1 MSGVADQVT
10 ARREGA
16 RANAVSAVADRW
28 SNALQRI
35 PLHIVIIIFCAVW
48 IIPTIG
54 MIVNSF
60 RAVSDMGQAGWW
72 TTLFP
77 PHGFTFASYQQVLN
91 TENVGTSIINS
102 VLITIPAT
110 VIQLAIATMG
120 AYAFAWMKFPGKNI
134 FFIVI
139 VGLMVVPIQMTL
151 IPVLQFFKATGLSGS
166 ITAVW
171 LAHSGYG
178 LPFEVYLLRN
188 YLGGLPREVFESAE
202 VDGAGHAVRFLRIA
216 VPMTIPAIASLTIFV
231 FLGVWNDLLVALT
244 FLGTSPNRP
253 FTVVIT
259 QLVTSFGGGW
269 QFLTA
274 AAVLQMALPLA
285 VFIAL
290 QRYFV
295 RGVTAGSVKG

>member
-1 MSGVADQVT
+1 MVQPA
-10 ARREGA
+10 A
-16 RANAVSAVADRW
+16 AVSVLDRW
-28 SNALQRI
+28 GASLQRL
-35 PLHIVIIIFCAVW
+35 PLHLVIIIFCAVW

-54 MIVNSF
+54 MIINSF
-60 RAVSDMGQAGWW
+60 RSVTDMGTAGWW

-77 PHGFTFASYQQVLN
+77 PHGFTIASYQEVLD
-91 TENVGTSIINS
+91 TEGVATSIVNS
-102 VLITIPAT
+102 VLITLPAT

-120 AYAFAWMKFPGKNI
+120 AYAFAWMKFPGKNV

-151 IPVLQFFKATGLSGS
+151 IPVLQFFRATGLNGT
-166 ITAVW
+166 IMAVW

-178 LPFEVYLLRN
+178 LPFEVFLLRN
-188 YLGGLPREVFESAE
+188 YLGGLPREIFESAE

-259 QLVTSFGGGW
+259 QLVTSLGGGW

-285 VFIAL
+285 VFIFL

-295 RGVTAGSVKG
+295 RGITSGSVKG

>member
-1 MSGVADQVT
+1 MSGAVEQVT
-10 ARREGA
+10 ARPQA
-16 RANAVSAVADRW
+16 RANAVAVALDRW
-28 SNALQRI
+28 GHNLQRV
-35 PLHIVIIIFCAVW
+35 PLHLTIIIFMAIW
-48 IIPTIG
+48 LIPTLG
-54 MIVNSF
+54 LIVNSF
-60 RAVSDMGQAGWW
+60 RGVQDMGSAGWW
-72 TTLFP
+72 TVLFP
-77 PHGFTFASYQQVLN
+77 PHGFTFASYSQVLN
-91 TENVGTSIINS
+91 TENVATSIVNS
-102 VLITIPAT
+102 ILITVPAT

-120 AYAFAWMKFPGKNI
+120 AYAFAWMNFPGKNI
-134 FFIVI
+134 FFIII

-151 IPVLQFFKATGLSGS
+151 IPVLRLFAATGLAG
-166 ITAVW
+166 TFVAVW

-202 VDGAGHAVRFLRIA
+202 IDGAGHAQRFLRIA

-244 FLGTSPNRP
+244 FLGSSPNRP

-259 QLVTSFGGGW
+259 QLVTSLGGGW

-285 VFIAL
+285 VFLAL